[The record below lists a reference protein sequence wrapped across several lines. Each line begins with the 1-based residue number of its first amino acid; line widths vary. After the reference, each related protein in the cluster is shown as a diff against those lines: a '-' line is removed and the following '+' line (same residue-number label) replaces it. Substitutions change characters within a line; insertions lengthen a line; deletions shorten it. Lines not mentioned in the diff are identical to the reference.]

1 MKKVNVRAAISTL
14 GLCLSLAT
22 GTILSRGTAL
32 CLPTALAI
40 GTALSTTGAA
50 TAQSKVVPPNQWFN
64 KPEYSPD
71 GSKVAVTT
79 PPPTIVEANSLRDK
93 VYDGQRGYRR
103 KSIVILNANDFS
115 LITEIESEVW
125 PTWSPDGKY
134 ICATDFGRQAGRP
147 HSCQDLG
154 IYDASNGAKLRS
166 IKNKPPVAYA
176 WSPDSKRLA
185 LAHKD
190 AISILDIE
198 NKQETS
204 LAVKVNEN
212 SFLLPRWSP
221 DGQFIAAC
229 FAPKLDREA
238 IAASS
243 KLELID
249 KQKRALRIWDVKS
262 KEEKAKINLKAGT
275 GMFNWSPS
283 GKLFIYSEPKAIR
296 VLDADSK
303 KEITAIKTKEKKAV
317 PFDWSHDK
325 TKFSYL
331 DGSVFHILD
340 ATTMKETVRI
350 AAPTGG
356 YMNIDWSADDNF
368 ILISAQNTAAIC
380 DAKSGRYIGYKTWP
394 DAIRHTISP
403 DQKLL
408 IVEGYT
414 CLTESEP
421 ISLPPAQGMSPFKD
435 GKTGSPTWQ

>member
-1 MKKVNVRAAISTL
+1 MCTA
-14 GLCLSLAT
+14 LSLAT
-22 GTILSRGTAL
+22 TLTVATAVL
-32 CLPTALAI
+32 TTCPAI
-40 GTALSTTGAA
+40 
-50 TAQSKVVPPNQWFN
+50 AQSKVIPPNQWFN

-79 PPPTIVEANSLRDK
+79 PPPIIVEANSPRDK
-93 VYDGQRGYRR
+93 VCDGQLGYQQKR
-103 KSIVILNANDFS
+103 IVILNAIDFS

-125 PTWSPDGKY
+125 PTWSPDSKY
-134 ICATDFGRQAGRP
+134 ICATTFGRQAKRP
-147 HSCQDLG
+147 HLCEGLV

-166 IKNKPPVAYA
+166 IKNRPPVAYA

-185 LAHKD
+185 LAHKN

-204 LAVKVNEN
+204 LAVKENEN

-229 FAPKLDREA
+229 FAPKLNKEA

-249 KQKRALRIWDVKS
+249 KQKKALRIWDAKT

-275 GMFNWSPS
+275 GMFAWSPN

-331 DGSVFHILD
+331 DGSIFHILD
-340 ATTMKETVRI
+340 ATTMKETARI
-350 AAPTGG
+350 VAPTGG

-380 DAKSGRYIGYKTWP
+380 DAKSGKYIGYKTWP

-408 IVEGYT
+408 IVEGFT
-414 CLTESEP
+414 CLTASEP

-435 GKTGSPTWQ
+435 GKTGSPTWD

>member
-1 MKKVNVRAAISTL
+1 MKKLKARAAISAL
-14 GLCLSLAT
+14 SLCNSLAT
-22 GTILSRGTAL
+22 GAILTMGTAL
-32 CLPTALAI
+32 CLATALSI

-50 TAQSKVVPPNQWFN
+50 TAQTKVVPPNQWFN

-79 PPPTIVEANSLRDK
+79 PPPTIVGANDPRDK
-93 VYDGQRGYRR
+93 VCDGQRGYLR
-103 KSIVILNANDFS
+103 KRIVILNANDFS

-125 PTWSPDGKY
+125 PTWSPNGKY
-134 ICATDFGRQAGRP
+134 ICATDFGRQARRP
-147 HSCQDLG
+147 HSCEDLG

-198 NKQETS
+198 EKQETS
-204 LAVKVNEN
+204 LAVKENEN

-229 FAPKLDREA
+229 FAPKLDKQA

-243 KLELID
+243 TSDVID
-249 KQKRALRIWDVKS
+249 KQKKTLRIWDANS
-262 KEEKAKINLKAGT
+262 KEEKAKIKLKAGT
-275 GMFNWSPS
+275 GMFNWSPN

-296 VLDADSK
+296 VLDADSMK
-303 KEITAIKTKEKKAV
+303 KITAIKTKEKKAL

-331 DGSVFHILD
+331 DGSLFHILD
-340 ATTMKETVRI
+340 ATTMKEKVRI
-350 AAPTGG
+350 SAPTGG

-408 IVEGYT
+408 IVQSFAG
-414 CLTESEP
+414 LTESEP
-421 ISLPPAQGMSPFKD
+421 IALPPAQGMSPFKD

>member
-1 MKKVNVRAAISTL
+1 MKKVKARAAISTL
-14 GLCLSLAT
+14 GLFVSLAT

-32 CLPTALAI
+32 CLTTALTI
-40 GTALSTTGAA
+40 GTALSTTGPAI
-50 TAQSKVVPPNQWFN
+50 AQSKVVPPNQWFN

-79 PPPTIVEANSLRDK
+79 PPPTIVEANDPRDK
-93 VYDGQRGYRR
+93 VCDGQRGYLR
-103 KSIVILNANDFS
+103 KRIVILNANDFS
-115 LITEIESEVW
+115 LITKIESEVW

-134 ICATDFGRQAGRP
+134 ICATDFGRQARRP
-147 HSCQDLG
+147 HLCQDLV
-154 IYDASNGAKLRS
+154 IYDATNGAKIRLM
-166 IKNKPPVAYA
+166 KDTPPVAYA

-204 LAVKVNEN
+204 LAVKENEN
-212 SFLLPRWSP
+212 SFLQPRWSP
-221 DGQFIAAC
+221 DGQFIAAS
-229 FAPKLDREA
+229 FIPKLDREA

-243 KLELID
+243 KFELHD
-249 KQKRALRIWDVKS
+249 KQKKALRIWDANN

-275 GMFNWSPS
+275 GMFNWSPN

-303 KEITAIKTKEKKAV
+303 KEIIAIKTKEKKAV

-340 ATTMKETVRI
+340 TTTMKETVRI

-380 DAKSGRYIGYKTWP
+380 DAKSGKYIGYKIWP
-394 DAIRHTISP
+394 NAIRHTISP

-408 IVEGYT
+408 IVEGYASM
-414 CLTESEP
+414 TESEP
-421 ISLPPAQGMSPFKD
+421 IALPPAQGTSPFKD
-435 GKTGSPTWQ
+435 GKTGSPTWD